1 MEINV
6 RDDSKIVEIW
16 LSNVEKKDA
25 ALRERLKP
33 LYAEYKQ
40 KKYTVAVF
48 VSGDR
53 DIYQST
59 LGLLAYNNKR
69 VAELETQRE
78 KKRASGLER

>member
-6 RDDSKIVEIW
+6 RDDSKIVEVW
-16 LSNVEKKDA
+16 LSNVEKNDA
-25 ALRERLKP
+25 VVREQLKP
-33 LYAEYKQ
+33 LYAECKQ
-40 KKYTVAVF
+40 KKYTVALY

-59 LGLLAYNNKR
+59 LGLLAYNKKR
-69 VAELETQRE
+69 VAELETQLE

>member
-6 RDDSKIVEIW
+6 RDESKIVEIW
-16 LSNVEKKDA
+16 LSNVEKNDA

-33 LYAEYKQ
+33 LYAEYMQ
-40 KKYTVAVF
+40 KKYTIAVF

-59 LGLLAYNNKR
+59 LGLLAYNKKR